1 MTFPTGTQN
10 SDPSQGLEP
19 GSHDV
24 ESVRLHIL
32 PHPISNSH
40 VISQAWGGSKRRG
53 WGGLVEPPTF
63 KNYWDIITIWL
74 DLTMPEIPFPLK
86 TFRLN
91 HSGRDCPLQPP
102 TQPHQ
107 PPLIRDYIR
116 WSKCWTPPSKILY
129 LPQQATI
136 TDVISCCPT
145 IAYNIHLSEAT
156 HLGQLEPGQWF
167 HIKLFRKKKHQPVKD
182 KIDNN

>member
-1 MTFPTGTQN
+1 MCLLKQKQQWQQLVYNTIRLNSHWLCTGLHSMTFPTRTQN

-19 GSHDV
+19 GSLDV
-24 ESVRLHIL
+24 ESIRLHIL

-40 VISQAWGGSKRRG
+40 IISQAWGGSKRRG

-107 PPLIRDYIR
+107 PLPPLQGTTLGGPNVEPLPLK
-116 WSKCWTPPSKILY
+116 SCTCPSKPQSLMLFHTV
-129 LPQQATI
+129 LP
-136 TDVISCCPT
+136 
-145 IAYNIHLSEAT
+145 
-156 HLGQLEPGQWF
+156 
-167 HIKLFRKKKHQPVKD
+167 
-182 KIDNN
+182 